1 MTWTLGRIILASGI
15 LLFVMMIVIAFGGS
29 DQD

>member
-1 MTWTLGRIILASGI
+1 MTWTLGWIILAAGI
-15 LLFVMMIVIAFGGS
+15 LLFVMMIVIAFSGP

>member
-1 MTWTLGRIILASGI
+1 MTWTLGWIILAAGV